1 MITLNVNTIADF
13 PEDLLMAKMDIE
25 AKMIEDGIIKEK
37 QTFQDFIM
45 TLSLQD
51 NVYMKERNVIP
62 FRFIDGKKEKYLIYV
77 NDDTKHPDVFN
88 DLMKKLES
96 VDFDVTRLAKQDV
109 DMMLKHDLDKDQLF
123 IIKGQYYQ

>member
-1 MITLNVNTIADF
+1 MITLNVNTVADF

-25 AKMIEDGIIKEK
+25 AKMIEDGVIKEK

-62 FRFIDGKKEKYLIYV
+62 FRFIDGKNEKYLIYV
-77 NDDTKHPDVFN
+77 NDDIKHPDVF
-88 DLMKKLES
+88 DDFIKKLES
-96 VDFDVTRLAKQDV
+96 VDFDITRFTKQDV

>member
-1 MITLNVNTIADF
+1 MITLNVNTVADF

-25 AKMIEDGIIKEK
+25 AKMIEDGVIKEK

-62 FRFIDGKKEKYLIYV
+62 FRFIDGKNEKYLIYV
-77 NDDTKHPDVFN
+77 NDDTKYPDVFN
-88 DLMKKLES
+88 DFIKKLES
-96 VDFDVTRLAKQDV
+96 VDFDVTRFTKQDV